1 MRYMLLKMRH
11 MLLKMRHMLLKRDRH
26 NFGVYLCRGVTVRL
40 VAILGFVC
48 YESYIEMNEVDIK

>member
-1 MRYMLLKMRH
+1 
-11 MLLKMRHMLLKRDRH
+11 MLLKRDRH

-40 VAILGFVC
+40 VGILGFVC